1 MNTLFSFFMAFLASF
16 STMIGYFTIYIKN
29 DKKTVLFISL
39 FISSLFIL
47 FISLFDLLKEGIKLI
62 NNNNKNIFI
71 IILFIL
77 LGFIITYLI
86 NNLINKNDSLYRV
99 GVLSIISIILHNIPE
114 GMITCI
120 SSKISIDLQLK
131 LILAIT
137 LHNIPEGITIS
148 IPIYYST
155 NSKKKAFIYSFIS
168 GFSELIGYLLC
179 MFIFKNIDIN
189 LLGYILLIVVGVMIY
204 LSIHLF
210 LESLKYKKEKGS
222 SLLF

>member
-16 STMIGYFTIYIKN
+16 STMIGYFIIYIKN

-62 NNNNKNIFI
+62 NNKNIFI

>member
-62 NNNNKNIFI
+62 NSKNIFI

-189 LLGYILLIVVGVMIY
+189 LLGYILLVVVGVMIY

>member
-16 STMIGYFTIYIKN
+16 STMIGYLTIYIKN

-62 NNNNKNIFI
+62 NNKNIFI

-148 IPIYYST
+148 IPLYYST
-155 NSKKKAFIYSFIS
+155 GSKKKAFIYSFIS
-168 GFSELIGYLLC
+168 GFSELIGFILC

-189 LLGYILLIVVGVMIY
+189 LLGCILLIVVGIMIY

>member
-62 NNNNKNIFI
+62 NNNKNIFI

>member
-62 NNNNKNIFI
+62 SNKNIFI

-179 MFIFKNIDIN
+179 ILIFKNIDIN

>member
-62 NNNNKNIFI
+62 NNNKNIFI

-99 GVLSIISIILHNIPE
+99 GVLSIISSILHNIPE

-204 LSIHLF
+204 LPIHLF